1 MKNFNKYICRRC
13 KENDCELSF
22 DNKRYKD
29 ISKLITSRKIIKG
42 EPFVEEIIGN
52 QIKACD
58 CIVYLEIKNNNEL
71 IVLVE
76 LRDDEVTESVIKREI
91 SKKFENTIYAISKYD
106 SQSGFQNE
114 NLIIEELLLLAKTY
128 NISPQFFKI
137 KRKNGPNKNLLIKKG
152 NRTYRIKLKPHRY
165 NIYETLRRYLR

>member
-1 MKNFNKYICRRC
+1 MKNFNKYICRKC
-13 KENDCELSF
+13 KENDCKLSF
-22 DNKRYKD
+22 DNRGYKD

-42 EPFVEEIIGN
+42 EPFVKEIIGK

-58 CIVYLEIKNNNEL
+58 CIVYLEINNNNEL

-106 SQSGFQNE
+106 SQNGFQNE
-114 NLIIEELLLLAKTY
+114 NLIIKELLLLAKTY

-137 KRKNGPNKNLLIKKG
+137 KGKNRPNKNLLIKKG
-152 NRTYRIKLKPHRY
+152 NKIYRIKLERCGH
-165 NIYETLRRYLR
+165 NIYETLRKYLR